1 MDKEFNMMMVGLRAH
16 DLVKIAQIFAQ
27 AAIKEG
33 MKIVGTDHTF
43 VSMEQMVEISHIR
56 VGEEV
61 FSPFIPKGKCDLL
74 IGFLPGEG
82 ARLAAE
88 FLKSSGIVIF
98 NTKDIVP
105 LVVMPP
111 HSTYPEPKEILDLF
125 SPLPERLITLDAYS
139 LARETG
145 DKFTVNFVMLGAAS
159 SSGVLPVTSQSL
171 KGSIEEL
178 VPERELEVSLKAF
191 ELGQGSISGC
201 VTKED
206 GDGG

>member
-16 DLVKIAQIFAQ
+16 DLVKIAQILAQ
-27 AAIKEG
+27 AATKEG

-43 VSMEQMVEISHIR
+43 VSMEQMVEMSHIR

-61 FSPFIPKGKCDLL
+61 FSPLVPKGMCDLL
-74 IGFLPGEG
+74 IGFLLGEG
-82 ARLAAE
+82 TRLAAE
-88 FLKSSGIVIF
+88 FLKSSGVAIF
-98 NTKDIVP
+98 NTRDIVP
-105 LVVMPP
+105 LIVMPP
-111 HSTYPEPKEILDLF
+111 HSVYPEPKQILDLL

-171 KGSIEEL
+171 IDSIKEL

-191 ELGQGSISGC
+191 ELGQGSVS
-201 VTKED
+201 
-206 GDGG
+206 